1 LKKLLLF
8 LTLLSN
14 CIGLSQNLTQYGHF
28 YNKYFSQKD
37 FQSAT
42 QIWTGVQDESGLV
55 LFGNNNEILSFNG
68 KTWKILPYDTN
79 AFEKK
84 QNISIV
90 NTKVTKL
97 IKSSKGKVFVG
108 RYNNFG
114 EISYTKKGEM
124 IYKPLYIAKKDEKIG
139 EIWNIF
145 EIGNKIYFVGEFALF
160 EKDNNKI
167 SKIDIPNTMG
177 FSCKTAGAF
186 DSGIL
191 LAYRKDNQNDI
202 ERKNIYLNLKTKK
215 TQEIKLSEDFNVLN
229 IRATFK
235 ENDYWNVFLFNGNV
249 IRLKEKN
256 GSLVLIKNNTNQFE
270 ELKGIDLY
278 GVYKKNQNYFVATD
292 GNGILVFNE
301 KTKLI
306 RQFNAIDG
314 MENLT
319 VYSLFLDNENN
330 IWACLIDGIHY
341 FETSSPI
348 TSFDKRDGL
357 SGVNYGF
364 NISNGKIQVASQNDI
379 WEKTEKLKQTNFK
392 PLNIIQE
399 EIFDLKNYET
409 DFGNKTL
416 AVAFTGIYDVNLKTK
431 SQIKI
436 IEELAW
442 LTYQNPL
449 NRNEFFVGNEGSL
462 GKLILANNKWTYTKL
477 IDNIDGEI
485 LNISHLND
493 KIYFGVRNIGIYEF
507 DIKTNKSRILKF
519 SQKRELNTSFVVS
532 NYKGNLYFG
541 LQSGL
546 FVYDKKSDRIVPFK
560 ELNNKFIGGKD
571 YQIHRIFN
579 ENNDKLWVFIWNGKK
594 AEHGYLEHS
603 NGKWSWT
610 SWPFEPMNLFTV
622 PLASNFLKISNDE
635 YWFSNGSDILIYND
649 LAKNSLKK
657 NYKISIE
664 SIFFNNNQI
673 LFNPDKAEKI
683 EDIDYKNNSIRFE
696 FRANTFMGFEKI
708 KYRYN
713 LENYIDNWS
722 DWSELNFADFKKLDE
737 GTYNLKIQ
745 AKNIYGFESQITTY
759 TFTILPPWYRTWW
772 AYTLYFLAFI
782 ICIYFVIKLSIQRI
796 KNQNI
801 KLEGIVEERTSEIA
815 EQNKKLENQKEEI
828 EKKTQDIV
836 DSIIYAKRIQET
848 ILPDERL
855 DKMFEDFGVFYRP
868 KDIVSGDFYW
878 ARQKGDLSIFSAIDC
893 TGHGVPGALVSIVG
907 NASLLRCV
915 NEHKLTE
922 PSEILDKHRE
932 IVVKSFVTKTQKD
945 VKDGMDMSLCVL
957 DKSTLKLKYAGANN
971 ECIIIRNKEIIEL
984 KPDKQPIG
992 QFAHAFPFTQKE
1004 IQLQKGDNIYLY
1016 TDGYV
1021 DQFGGEKGKKLKSRP
1036 FKEFLIG
1043 ISDLTM
1049 KEQLV
1054 KIEIF
1059 FDEWMRDYDQVD
1071 DVCVFGVKI

>member
-1 LKKLLLF
+1 LKKTLLL
-8 LTLLSN
+8 LSLIAN
-14 CIGLSQNLTQYGHF
+14 CIGFSQNLTQFGHF

-68 KTWKILPYDTN
+68 KNWKIVPYDTTV
-79 AFEKK
+79 FDKK
-84 QNISIV
+84 QNATIV
-90 NTKVTKL
+90 STKVTKL
-97 IKSSKGKVFVG
+97 IKSTKGKVFVG

-114 EISYTKKGEM
+114 EISYSKKGEM
-124 IYKPLYIAKKDEKIG
+124 IYKPLYIAEKNEKIG

-145 EIGNKIYFVGEFALF
+145 EIANKIYFVGEYALF
-160 EKDNNKI
+160 EKDNDKI
-167 SKIDIPNTMG
+167 KKIEIPNTKDYN
-177 FSCKTAGAF
+177 CRTAGAF

-191 LAYRKDNQNDI
+191 LAYRKENNSDI
-202 ERKNIYLNLKTKK
+202 DRKNIYLNVVTKK
-215 TQEIKLSEDFNVLN
+215 TQEVFKSDELSVLN
-229 IRATFK
+229 IRSTTK
-235 ENDYWNVFLFNGNV
+235 EKNYWNIFLFNGKV
-249 IRLKEKN
+249 LKIKEKN
-256 GSLVLIKNNTNQFE
+256 GGITWLKDSSNEFE
-270 ELKGIDLY
+270 ALKGVSLY
-278 GVYKKNQNYFVATD
+278 SVYKKNNNYFVATD
-292 GNGILVFNE
+292 GNGILVLDG
-301 KTKLI
+301 KSKLI
-306 RQFNAIDG
+306 RQFDAIDG
-314 MENLT
+314 MENLI

-357 SGVNYGF
+357 LGLNYGF
-364 NISNGKIQVASQNDI
+364 SLNDWRIQVATQNDI
-379 WEKTEKLKQTNFK
+379 WEKTENPKSLTFNN
-392 PLNIIQE
+392 LNIVNE
-399 EIFDLKNYET
+399 EIFHLKNYET
-409 DFGNKTL
+409 DFGKKTL

-431 SQIKI
+431 SQNKI
-436 IEELAW
+436 IDELAW

-462 GKLILANNKWTYTKL
+462 GKLILDNNKWTYKKL
-477 IDNIDGEI
+477 IDNIEGEI

-493 KIYFGVRNIGIYEF
+493 KIYFGIRNIGIYEF
-507 DIKTNKSRILKF
+507 DIRTNKSRILKF
-519 SQKRELNTSFVVS
+519 SQKQNLNTSFVVS
-532 NYKGNLYFG
+532 NFKGKLYFG

-546 FVYDKKSDRIVPFK
+546 FVYDYKTDKIIPFK
-560 ELNNKFIGGKD
+560 ELNNKFKGDKD
-571 YQIHRIFN
+571 YQIHRLFN
-579 ENNDKLWVFIWNGKK
+579 ENNEKLWIFIWNGKK
-594 AEHGYLEHS
+594 AEHGFLEY
-603 NGKWSWT
+603 NDNKWNWT

-622 PLASNFLKISNDE
+622 PLASNFIKVSDDE
-635 YWFSNGSDILIYND
+635 YWFSNGSEILIYNN
-649 LAKNSLKK
+649 LAKNSLNR

-664 SIFFNNNQI
+664 SIFFNNKQI

-683 EDIDYKNNSIRFE
+683 ESIDYKDNSIRFE
-696 FRANTFMGFEKI
+696 FRANTFMGFEKL

-737 GTYNLKIQ
+737 GTYHLKIQ
-745 AKNIYGFESQITTY
+745 AKNIYGFESQITSY

-772 AYTLYFLAFI
+772 AYTLYFLGFI

-815 EQNKKLENQKEEI
+815 EQNKQLEYQKEEI

-922 PSEILDKHRE
+922 PAEILDKHRE

-992 QFAHAFPFTQKE
+992 QFAYAFPFNQKE
-1004 IQLQKGDNIYLY
+1004 IQLQKGDSIYQY